1 MEMDRI
7 RLATFFRDFSIQNKM
22 LVIILPLI
30 IIPMLILAAVGFNTS
45 SHEAG
50 KASIRYFKQREND
63 LRTLAENPSIFNY
76 YINRSYGLLEEA
88 EAYRQELESS
98 LRRLAVRANSIEL
111 TYLKIRYVD
120 DQGEEVAKVI
130 EDQTTSERGRVTDA
144 PFFLAVKQLA
154 PGERYRSP
162 IGPQMVYAMPT
173 TYQEESN
180 DQELTFQGAVV
191 LDFVYPIERFQRT
204 QIVIARTFLIITIL
218 SLGIALFLIINRVK
232 RLTDPIRRLADSA
245 NLIATGQRSVQV
257 ESDSRDEIGRLANS
271 FNEMAASL
279 EQNEAALQR
288 KVVETRTL
296 YEIGKRVTA
305 QVALKP
311 TLQLIV
317 EQAHDLLQAEVSLL
331 ALRQEESDTFEV
343 QAHSGTVP
351 DALARLRIRPG
362 EGLGGWVVATGKSK
376 IVGDYL
382 EEYPDS
388 PFLGIVQEADVRSV
402 VAVPLKARDMVMGVL
417 YVQSRDPHKFREE
430 DQQILSALADHA
442 AIAIE
447 NAKLYEQAKHHA
459 EILEAKVRERTRELE
474 AANQEL
480 QQANLKIREADRLK
494 SEFLANM
501 SHELRTPMN
510 AIIGFTRLVQR
521 KSADVLP
528 TKQRENLEK
537 VEISANQ
544 LLGLINDILDLS
556 KIEAGKISVNIVP
569 FDLASLV
576 DACFATLEPM
586 VKRDRVRLV
595 KEIPGNLPEVFSD
608 QDKLKQIIINVLSNA
623 LKFTEEGEVKLSAVL
638 EDSLLKIAVSDTGIG
653 IPSHA
658 LQYIFDEFRQV
669 DGSSTRRHGGTGLG
683 LSITKKLAHLLGGTI
698 DVSSVE
704 GDGSTFTVTIPLER
718 REDVPAEEV
727 KSDQEVLA
735 RAEMRGK
742 KVLLAIDDDPNV
754 LILLR
759 ENLEEEG
766 YYIVG
771 ALSGDEGVRKA
782 RELQPFAITLDIL
795 MPHKDGWEV
804 LNDLKADPATR
815 HIPVIV
821 LSIIDNRELGFSL
834 CAFDYLV
841 KPFDKAT
848 ILTTLQ
854 RASRAPTN
862 RVLVVDDEPDTVNL
876 ITQLLEDEGYQ
887 IKGAYS
893 GEEAFHALEDEVPDI
908 ILLDLLM
915 PQVDGF
921 DVIQRIKTNPDWSD
935 IPIVVVTAKDLTD
948 ADWEFLRQRVDKIIR
963 KTGLDRETLVREVQ
977 DLLREHAASR
987 KEDAT

>member
-1 MEMDRI
+1 
-7 RLATFFRDFSIQNKM
+7 M
-22 LVIILPLI
+22 LVIIMPLI
-30 IIPMLILAAVGFNTS
+30 VIPMVILAAVGFYTS
-45 SHEAG
+45 SHEAR
-50 KASIRYFKQREND
+50 KLSTRYLKQREND

-76 YINRSYGLLEEA
+76 YINRSYRLFEEA
-88 EAYRQELESS
+88 EAYRQELERS
-98 LRRLAVRANSIEL
+98 LKRFADRANSIEL
-111 TYLKIRYVD
+111 VYLQVCYVNG
-120 DQGEEVAKVI
+120 QGEEIAKVI
-130 EDQTTSERGRVTDA
+130 KDQITNERGQVKDA
-144 PFFLAVKQLA
+144 PFFLAVKQLG
-154 PGERYRSP
+154 PGEVYRSS

-173 TYQEESN
+173 MCQEDNN
-180 DQELTFQGAVV
+180 DQTPTFQGAVV
-191 LDFVYPIERFQRT
+191 LDFIYPIQHFQHT

-218 SLGIALFLIINRVK
+218 SLGIALFLTINRVR
-232 RLTDPIRRLADSA
+232 RLTDPIRRLADAA
-245 NLIATGQRSVQV
+245 NIIANGQRSVQV
-257 ESDSRDEIGRLANS
+257 EINSKDEIGRLATS

-279 EQNEAALQR
+279 EQNEAALKR
-288 KVVETRTL
+288 KIVETRSL
-296 YEIGKRVTA
+296 YEIGQEINA
-305 QVALKP
+305 QVVLKP

-317 EQAHDLLQAEVSLL
+317 ERAHELLQAEVSLL
-331 ALRQEESDTFEV
+331 ALRQEDSDTFTI
-343 QAHSGTVP
+343 QAYSGTVP
-351 DALARLRIRPG
+351 EALAKMRIRPG
-362 EGLGGWVVATGKSK
+362 EGLGGWVVVTGKPEM
-376 IVGDYL
+376 VGDYL
-382 EEYPDS
+382 KEYPDS
-388 PFLGIVQEADVRSV
+388 PFLEIVQEANVRSAV
-402 VAVPLKARDMVMGVL
+402 VVPLKARDVVTGVL
-417 YVQSRDPHKFREE
+417 YIHSREPHKFREE
-430 DQQILSALADHA
+430 DQQLLSALADHA

-447 NAKLYEQAKHHA
+447 NAKLYEQAKQHA
-459 EILEAKVRERTRELE
+459 ETLEAKVGERTRELE

-510 AIIGFTRLVQR
+510 AIIGFTRLVRR

-556 KIEAGKISVNIVP
+556 KIEAGKMILSTSP

-576 DACFATLEPM
+576 GACFATVEPM
-586 VKRDRVRLV
+586 VKTDRVRLV
-595 KEIPGNLPEVFSD
+595 KEVPGNLPEVLSD
-608 QDKLKQIIINVLSNA
+608 QDKLKQIIINLLSNA

-638 EDSLLKIAVSDTGIG
+638 EDSLLKIAVFDTGIG

-669 DGSSTRRHGGTGLG
+669 DGSSTRRYGGTGLG

-704 GDGSTFTVTIPLER
+704 GEGSTFTVTIPLER

-735 RAEMRGK
+735 RAEMSGK

-771 ALSGDEGVRKA
+771 ALSGDEGVQKA
-782 RELQPFAITLDIL
+782 RDLQPFAITLDIL

-848 ILTTLQ
+848 ILSALQ

-862 RVLVVDDEPDTVNL
+862 RVLVVDDEPDAVNL

-893 GEEAFHALEDEVPDI
+893 GEEAIHALEDEVPDI

-915 PQVDGF
+915 PQMDGF

-963 KTGLDRETLVREVQ
+963 KSGLDRETLVSEVQ